1 LFFILDALIRC
12 DTGYHMGTR
21 AQCMRSPFFIV
32 VISATLEQGM
42 HPKRPVSADFNTF
55 DRLIENW

>member
-1 LFFILDALIRC
+1 MLSYAVIPQGDQSTVRE
-12 DTGYHMGTR
+12 
-21 AQCMRSPFFIV
+21 
-32 VISATLEQGM
+32 ISALYCRDLSIPYSFLEQGM